1 MAQAPFIPSAAPHSV
16 EMPQGSAIAKSRSG
30 STGTDIRR
38 AEQDHLAPDQAIQ
51 LEPHHIVL
59 QGGAVATGPVPRVD
73 DFVSASDAQA
83 LAGVQQA
90 NKVAALGGSK
100 TPKRPINGTAA
111 ADMDF
116 PARFIKLK
124 IANEAVR
131 AQLQSLQSLMRDD
144 G

>member
-1 MAQAPFIPSAAPHSV
+1 
-16 EMPQGSAIAKSRSG
+16 MPQGSAIAKSRSG

-59 QGGAVATGPVPRVD
+59 QGGAVATGPVPRAD
-73 DFVSASDAQA
+73 NFVSASDAQA

-90 NKVAALGGSK
+90 NKVAALGASK
-100 TPKRPINGTAA
+100 TPKRPVYGTA

>member
-59 QGGAVATGPVPRVD
+59 QGGAVATGL
-73 DFVSASDAQA
+73 A
-83 LAGVQQA
+83 LAQKKKHREA
-90 NKVAALGGSK
+90 LDAALVAEGRDPSK
-100 TPKRPINGTAA
+100 VGILFNVTP
-111 ADMDF
+111 MV
-116 PARFIKLK
+116 ARSYHASFSRGLNKQEPRFTV
-124 IANEAVR
+124 IAPTTPMA
-131 AQLQSLQSLMRDD
+131 
-144 G
+144 

>member
-1 MAQAPFIPSAAPHSV
+1 MAQVPFIPSAVPHSV
-16 EMPQGSAIAKSRSG
+16 EMPQGSGIAKSRSG

-38 AEQDHLAPDQAIQ
+38 AEQDQFAPDQAIQ

-59 QGGAVATGPVPRVD
+59 QGGAVAAGPVPRAD
-73 DFVSASDAQA
+73 DFVSASDAHA
-83 LAGVQQA
+83 LAGVQQVG
-90 NKVAALGGSK
+90 KVAALGASK
-100 TPKRPINGTAA
+100 TPKRPVYGTAA